1 MTIPIIDLRNFA
13 GPAADDHATARAI
26 GEACER
32 VGFFSIVNA
41 GSHKTRSSQ
50 HGGWRAPFRHAT
62 PVARPTRGIPAR
74 DGGLLFWNEPACG
87 ARAAEL

>member
-13 GPAADDHATARAI
+13 GAAADDHATARAI

-50 HGGWRAPFRHAT
+50 HG
-62 PVARPTRGIPAR
+62 
-74 DGGLLFWNEPACG
+74 DG
-87 ARAAEL
+87 ARLFDMPLLWPAPDPWNSGPRWRPIILQ